1 MLYPIELCG
10 RFYLRLCYLIHCQ
23 CLTFPQV
30 ITPLELWLS
39 HSLLIPS
46 HLWQAVRFCL
56 NCVEMK

>member
-1 MLYPIELCG
+1 
-10 RFYLRLCYLIHCQ
+10 YLRLCYLIHCQ

-46 HLWQAVRFCL
+46 HLWQAVRFLSKLCRDEIMEL
-56 NCVEMK
+56 AAFLE